1 MSQNSGPPPPQSTPF
16 RPVMDENYKPGTP
29 DLYSTK
35 HHGMKT
41 QSTFKMFPHA
51 QGVTHGTPLRPP
63 LRAQVPSTPGPVDLK
78 MSVDRSSPV
87 PTLNDTAE
95 MDDDDKLSELGEI
108 MQRKGKELSAAK
120 IQLNQ
125 EVG

>member
-1 MSQNSGPPPPQSTPF
+1 
-16 RPVMDENYKPGTP
+16 
-29 DLYSTK
+29 
-35 HHGMKT
+35 
-41 QSTFKMFPHA
+41 
-51 QGVTHGTPLRPP
+51 
-63 LRAQVPSTPGPVDLK
+63 VDLK

-108 MQRKGKELSAAK
+108 MQRKGKELSAVK

-125 EVG
+125 EVR